1 MPLYWHI
8 LVNCRFLI
16 VCLAV
21 NGIAHCRQVEKS
33 NKCKNA
39 VMSRQIVV
47 MGSGETS
54 PTMVTPHQQIWSA
67 TNSTDENA
75 FFLDTPFGF
84 QENVEELTSRISEYF
99 SKSVGLNPKPVILRR
114 VDESATNI
122 AIAVNQLRDAKW
134 IFAGP
139 GSPSYAL
146 KVWRET
152 GLVNQ
157 LEKVLAQGTLVFASA
172 AALTIGTKT
181 IPVYEI
187 YKAGDDPYWLDGL
200 NILQKFTGLDAV
212 VVPHFDN
219 TEGGTHDT
227 RFCYMGERRLRLL
240 EAQLPESTFILGV
253 DEHTGV
259 KFDLDSQSV
268 QVFGR
273 GKLTVRKGEHVWTL
287 ESGQSASIADLAE
300 HGGVKRNIASTPIQL
315 PTQPDVV
322 EKLLQSGQVLAAVD
336 ALLELDDLD
345 RDLETRAIVHGLITR
360 LGQMAAS
367 PKVDITQVIGPYIE
381 MLLQARQAARK
392 SGRWD
397 EADEIRDQLTSLK
410 VTIKDSAEG
419 STWEID
425 AT

>member
-1 MPLYWHI
+1 
-8 LVNCRFLI
+8 
-16 VCLAV
+16 
-21 NGIAHCRQVEKS
+21 
-33 NKCKNA
+33 
-39 VMSRQIVV
+39 MSRQIVI

-67 TNSTDENA
+67 TKSKDESA

-99 SKSVGLNPKPVILRR
+99 SKSVGLNPKPVVLRR
-114 VDESATNI
+114 ADESASII
-122 AIAVNQLRDAKW
+122 ASAVNQLRDAKW

-146 KVWRET
+146 KVWRQT
-152 GLVNQ
+152 GLQNQ
-157 LEKVLAQGTLVFASA
+157 LEKVLEQGTLVFASA

-187 YKAGDDPYWLDGL
+187 YKAGEDPYWLDGL
-200 NILQKFTGLDAV
+200 NILEKFTGLDAV

-227 RFCYMGERRLRLL
+227 RFCYMGERRIRLL

-259 KFDLDSQSV
+259 KFDLDEQNV
-268 QVFGR
+268 TVFGR
-273 GKLTVRKGEHVWTL
+273 GNLTVRKGEHTWTL
-287 ESGQSASIADLAE
+287 PSGQSAAIAELAKQ
-300 HGGVKRNIASTPIQL
+300 GGVKRTVSSTPIQL
-315 PTQPDVV
+315 PTPPDAV
-322 EKLLQSGQVLAAVD
+322 ERLLESGQVLAAVD

-367 PKVDITQVIGPYIE
+367 PRVDITSVVGPYIE
-381 MLLQARQAARK
+381 MLLHARQVARQ

-410 VTIKDSAEG
+410 VTIKDSAQG

-425 AT
+425 AS

>member
-1 MPLYWHI
+1 
-8 LVNCRFLI
+8 
-16 VCLAV
+16 
-21 NGIAHCRQVEKS
+21 
-33 NKCKNA
+33 
-39 VMSRQIVV
+39 MSRQIVI

-67 TNSTDENA
+67 TKSKDESA

-99 SKSVGLNPKPVILRR
+99 SKSVGLNPKPVVLRR
-114 VDESATNI
+114 ADESASII
-122 AIAVNQLRDAKW
+122 ASAVNQLRDAKW

-146 KVWRET
+146 KVWRQT
-152 GLVNQ
+152 GLQNQ
-157 LEKVLAQGTLVFASA
+157 LEKVLEQGTLVFASA

-187 YKAGDDPYWLDGL
+187 YKAGEDPYWLDGL
-200 NILQKFTGLDAV
+200 NILEKFTGLDAV

-227 RFCYMGERRLRLL
+227 RFCYMGERRIRLL

-259 KFDLDSQSV
+259 KFDLDEQNV
-268 QVFGR
+268 TVFGR
-273 GKLTVRKGEHVWTL
+273 GNLTVRKGEHVWTL
-287 ESGQSASIADLAE
+287 LSGQSAAIAELAKQ
-300 HGGVKRNIASTPIQL
+300 GGVKRTVSSAPIQL
-315 PTQPDVV
+315 PTPPDAV
-322 EKLLQSGQVLAAVD
+322 ERLLESGQVLAAVD

-367 PKVDITQVIGPYIE
+367 PRVDITSVVGPYIE
-381 MLLQARQAARK
+381 MLLHARQVARQ

-410 VTIKDSAEG
+410 VTIKDSAQG

-425 AT
+425 AS

>member
-1 MPLYWHI
+1 
-8 LVNCRFLI
+8 
-16 VCLAV
+16 
-21 NGIAHCRQVEKS
+21 
-33 NKCKNA
+33 
-39 VMSRQIVV
+39 MSRQIVI

-67 TNSTDENA
+67 TKSKDESA

-99 SKSVGLNPKPVILRR
+99 SKSVGLNPKPVVLRR
-114 VDESATNI
+114 ADESASII
-122 AIAVNQLRDAKW
+122 ASAVNQLRDAKW

-146 KVWRET
+146 KVWRQT
-152 GLVNQ
+152 GLQNQ
-157 LEKVLAQGTLVFASA
+157 LEKVLEQGTLVFASA

-187 YKAGDDPYWLDGL
+187 YKAGEDPYWLDGL
-200 NILQKFTGLDAV
+200 NILEKFTGLDAV

-227 RFCYMGERRLRLL
+227 RFCYLGERRIRLL

-259 KFDLDSQSV
+259 KFDLDEQNV
-268 QVFGR
+268 TVFGR
-273 GKLTVRKGEHVWTL
+273 GNLTVRKGEHTWTL
-287 ESGQSASIADLAE
+287 PSGQSAAIAELAKQ
-300 HGGVKRNIASTPIQL
+300 GGVKRTVSSSPIQL
-315 PTQPDVV
+315 PTPPDAV
-322 EKLLQSGQVLAAVD
+322 ERLLESGQVLAAVD

-367 PKVDITQVIGPYIE
+367 PRVDITSVVGPYIE
-381 MLLQARQAARK
+381 MLLHARQVARQ

-410 VTIKDSAEG
+410 VTIKDSAQG

-425 AT
+425 AS

>member
-1 MPLYWHI
+1 
-8 LVNCRFLI
+8 
-16 VCLAV
+16 
-21 NGIAHCRQVEKS
+21 
-33 NKCKNA
+33 
-39 VMSRQIVV
+39 MSRQIVI

-67 TNSTDENA
+67 TKSKDESA

-99 SKSVGLNPKPVILRR
+99 SKSVGLNPKPVVLRR
-114 VDESATNI
+114 ADESASII
-122 AIAVNQLRDAKW
+122 ASAVNQLRDAKW

-146 KVWRET
+146 KVWRQT
-152 GLVNQ
+152 GLQNQ
-157 LEKVLAQGTLVFASA
+157 LEKVLEQGTLVFASA

-187 YKAGDDPYWLDGL
+187 YKAGEDPYWLDGL
-200 NILQKFTGLDAV
+200 NILEKFTGLDAV

-227 RFCYMGERRLRLL
+227 RFCYMGERRIRLL

-259 KFDLDSQSV
+259 KFDLDEQNV
-268 QVFGR
+268 TVFGR
-273 GKLTVRKGEHVWTL
+273 GNLTVRKGEHTWTL
-287 ESGQSASIADLAE
+287 PSGQSAAIAELAKQ
-300 HGGVKRNIASTPIQL
+300 GGVKRTVSSSPIQL
-315 PTQPDVV
+315 PTPPDAV
-322 EKLLQSGQVLAAVD
+322 ERLLESGQVLAAVD

-367 PKVDITQVIGPYIE
+367 PRVDITSVVGPYIE
-381 MLLQARQAARK
+381 MLLHARQVARQ

-410 VTIKDSAEG
+410 VTIKDSAQG

-425 AT
+425 AS